1 MVASFSYNAETN
13 TVTVTGSTTTLMDD
27 WVAADI
33 AGGWGKISK
42 LGTSLYLVSCKIVG
56 GDGATPT
63 NVSDKNKQIVF
74 VDGIVTGDNQILISA
89 VSNAT
94 LTLGVLG
101 DAAAKTSA
109 NGCLIMSLEADNYLN
124 FIMNTG
130 SGTIYLY
137 SCQIQS
143 PSVEAFVWATRAW
156 NCNFVDKAYPY
167 DVSSLP
173 GDFDS
178 IVVGRTIRHPVL
190 ASKFNNVLMKP
201 TGGTYCNVI
210 WLQSSASILKNVIV
224 PSIPGYTMYLRLDN
238 TNASD
243 HYLINVVW
251 GSMVIYPA
259 GTNTGKLYNQY
270 EFDLQVVDNQNSG
283 APLQGA
289 RFRIYD
295 HSGIERTKTGSGY
308 TSVPNVVLSAPPEG
322 GTQATAHAVLDPNG
336 QGAITGFVIDNPG
349 SGYVTPPTVTVD
361 APTSGVTATALTS
374 LTDGAV
380 SAITPTTYTDAN
392 GNIPTRCVTQGYYDL
407 ALGGVW
413 QDSQPLLIV
422 ITKDGYQDYR
432 DEMHIA
438 MKTAYQVSMNRAVP
452 VLVTAGGKLQVDL
465 MPTNPVNMML
475 LDVG

>member
-1 MVASFSYNAETN
+1 MVASFSYNAGTN
-13 TVTVTGSTTTLMDD
+13 TVTVTGSSTTLMDD

-42 LGTSLYLVSCKIVG
+42 LGTSLYLVSCKLIG
-56 GDGATPT
+56 GDGATLT

-74 VDGIVTGDNQILISA
+74 ADGIVTGDNQYLLRVID
-89 VSNAT
+89 NAT
-94 LTLGVLG
+94 LTLGVIG

-109 NGCLIMSLEADNYLN
+109 NGCLLLSLEADNYLN
-124 FIMNTG
+124 FIMN
-130 SGTIYLY
+130 SGTGIIYLY

-143 PSVEAFVWATRAW
+143 PTVEAFVWATRAW

-167 DVSSLP
+167 DVNGFA

-190 ASKFNNVLMKP
+190 ASTFNNVLMKP

-210 WLQSSASILKNVIV
+210 WLQSSASVLKNVII
-224 PSIPGYTMYLRLDN
+224 PTIPGYTQYIRVDN
-238 TNASD
+238 TNAAD
-243 HYLINVVW
+243 HYFINVEKGNAAFYWV
-251 GSMVIYPA
+251 
-259 GTNTGKLYNQY
+259 GTNTGKAYWQY
-270 EFDLQVVDNQNSG
+270 EFDLQVVDNQNNG

-289 RFRIYD
+289 RYRIYD
-295 HSGIERTKTGSGY
+295 KNGNELTKTGSGY
-308 TSVPNVVLSAPPEG
+308 TSVPNVSLSAPPQG

-361 APTSGVTATALTS
+361 APTSGVTATALAS
-374 LTDGAV
+374 LTGGAV
-380 SAITPTTYTDAN
+380 SAITPTTYTDVN
-392 GNIPTRCVTQGYYDL
+392 GNIPTRCTTRGYYDAAHVD
-407 ALGGVW
+407 AL
-413 QDSQPLLIV
+413 QDYAPLLIV

-432 DEMHIA
+432 DEMNIA
-438 MKTAYQVSMNRAVP
+438 MKTAYQISMNRIVP
-452 VLVTAGGKLQVDL
+452 VLVGASGKLQVDL

-475 LDVG
+475 MDIG